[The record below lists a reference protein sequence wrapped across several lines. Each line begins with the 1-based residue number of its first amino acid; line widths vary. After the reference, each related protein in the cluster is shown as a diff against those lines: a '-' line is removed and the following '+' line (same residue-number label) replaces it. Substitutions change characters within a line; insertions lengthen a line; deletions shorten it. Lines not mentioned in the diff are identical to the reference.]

1 MTQKAYLGLIPIFG
15 SLALLAQDPGC
26 PAYPSALRSELQ
38 QSLELDRAFNE
49 YSRVARSTKLKAAS
63 PKSTSNDARLAQSA
77 NFIDQAIQAKMKAD
91 NVTPAPPTTDAEIMR
106 RLHLDLTGRIPTPDV
121 AERFLN
127 NPDAA
132 KRAQLID
139 ELLETPAY
147 ADQLTQ
153 FLTNRFKVSRV
164 HESIS
169 SPGRDTFYSFVRQMF
184 AEDKPYDQ
192 FARTLIAAAGEVDSV
207 PGTQFFARWMDLNG
221 PIQDSWD
228 DTTEKITTS
237 FLGYKTECVSCH
249 NGRAHLEKINL
260 YLSRK
265 TRKEFW
271 QMSSFLS
278 RMQFVRTSDD
288 PIGFR
293 PRIVVVDRSYGNYS
307 GSVNPSNP
315 GCRPAR
321 IDSVVTPAIFTSGKP
336 PQSGHWRG
344 ELGRLITEDRQFA
357 RAAANYIWSYFFGYG
372 IVDPPDGWDLARIDP
387 KNPPPGDWPMQNS
400 HPELLEQLAD
410 YLIANNYRLK
420 PLIRQIVNSETYQ
433 LSSRYEG
440 TWRPEFVRYFARY
453 QSRRLS
459 AEQMYDAMITATRTE
474 QPMALS
480 SGGRVVTYANQL
492 PDPTEPATDF
502 RVVDFLNQFGRGNWL
517 TVDRSSDP
525 TLLGL
530 LFMMNDSNNVNRS
543 LGTASAAVGIN
554 NRVHE
559 INAKYSVDSEAIQR
573 MFLSTLSRYATEAEL
588 NLVLQRRTGPRY
600 QWLSDLQWALV
611 NKLDFAFNY

>member
-1 MTQKAYLGLIPIFG
+1 MNWKVNF
-15 SLALLAQDPGC
+15 ALLFSALKLAAQDPSC

-38 QSLELDRAFNE
+38 QSLELDRAFNS
-49 YSRVARSTKLKAAS
+49 YSRSIRPLNLKAKADNS
-63 PKSTSNDARLAQSA
+63 QLAQSA
-77 NFIDQAIQAKMKAD
+77 NFIDQIIQQKMSTD
-91 NVTPAPPTTDAEIMR
+91 RVTPAPATTDSEIMR
-106 RLHLDLTGRIPTPDV
+106 RLHLDLTGRIPYPDR
-121 AERFLN
+121 AAGFIN
-127 NPDAA
+127 DPDPA
-132 KRAQLID
+132 KRAKLID

-147 ADQLTQ
+147 ADQMTQ
-153 FLTNRFKVSRV
+153 FLTNRFKVTRA

-169 SPGRDTFYSFVRQMF
+169 TPGRDVFYNFVHQMF
-184 AEDKPYDQ
+184 VDDKPYDE
-192 FARTLIAAAGEVDSV
+192 FARQLIAAAGEVDSV

-228 DTTEKITTS
+228 DLTEKITTG

-260 YLSRK
+260 YLSTK

-271 QMSSFLS
+271 RMSSFFS
-278 RMQFVRTSDD
+278 RMQYVRFSDD

-293 PRIVVVDRSYGNYS
+293 PRIVVVDRSYGSYS
-307 GSVNPSNP
+307 GSVSPTNP
-315 GCRPAR
+315 GCRPPRLDA
-321 IDSVVTPAIFTSGKP
+321 VVTPALFNNGKE
-336 PQSGHWRG
+336 PQNGQWRS

-357 RAAANYIWSYFFGYG
+357 RAAANYIWSYLFGYG
-372 IVDPPDGWDLARIDP
+372 IVDPPDGWDMARIDP

-410 YLIANNYRLK
+410 FLIANNYKLK
-420 PLIRQIVNSETYQ
+420 PLIRQIVNSQTYQ

-459 AEQMYDAMITATRTE
+459 AEQMYDAMVTATRTE
-474 QPMALS
+474 QPMPLI
-480 SGGRVVTYANQL
+480 SGMRMPVYANQL
-492 PDPTEPATDF
+492 PDPTEPFSDF
-502 RVVDFLNQFGRGNWL
+502 RVVDFLNQFGRGNWM

-543 LGTASAAVGIN
+543 LGTSTASVGIT

-559 INAKYSVDSEAIQR
+559 INANVADDSEAIQR
-573 MFLSTLSRYATEAEL
+573 MFLSTLSRYASESEL
-588 NLVLQRRTGPRY
+588 TLVMQRRTGPRY
-600 QWLSDLQWALV
+600 QWLSDLQWALL